1 LFEYNARVGR
11 ERAAKVIRVSRIAPF
26 VVGLLA
32 VIVFA
37 FGMLIGL
44 RGTLSGLY
52 LASRFPKR

>member
-1 LFEYNARVGR
+1 M
-11 ERAAKVIRVSRIAPF
+11 IRVSRIAPF